1 MTLNAL
7 VIVII
12 GFVIMESANVISL
25 YFLPGSK
32 FANGIGVFKA
42 WEKSKQ
48 DPEVHD
54 LVKYLVYW
62 VAGTKVISI
71 LLLVVILLTAQGK
84 SLIFA
89 GAAMVVSIATFFW
102 RLFPLIRKMDRNDQI
117 QPIHY
122 SATLGWM
129 ILGFILVFLAAVIV
143 TMLSSK

>member
-48 DPEVHD
+48 DPEVHE
-54 LVKYLVYW
+54 LVKYLV
-62 VAGTKVISI
+62 
-71 LLLVVILLTAQGK
+71 
-84 SLIFA
+84 
-89 GAAMVVSIATFFW
+89 
-102 RLFPLIRKMDRNDQI
+102 
-117 QPIHY
+117 
-122 SATLGWM
+122 
-129 ILGFILVFLAAVIV
+129 
-143 TMLSSK
+143 

>member
-1 MTLNAL
+1 
-7 VIVII
+7 
-12 GFVIMESANVISL
+12 
-25 YFLPGSK
+25 
-32 FANGIGVFKA
+32 
-42 WEKSKQ
+42 
-48 DPEVHD
+48 VHD

-102 RLFPLIRKMDRNDQI
+102 RLFPLIRKMDRSNQI
-117 QPIHY
+117 EPKNY

-129 ILGFILVFLAAVIV
+129 ILSFILVFLAAVIV
-143 TMLSSK
+143 TVLSSK

>member
-1 MTLNAL
+1 MNLNAL

-102 RLFPLIRKMDRNDQI
+102 RLFPLIRKMDRSNQI
-117 QPIHY
+117 EPKNY

-129 ILGFILVFLAAVIV
+129 ILGLILVFFAAVVV
-143 TMLSSK
+143 TVLSAT

>member
-102 RLFPLIRKMDRNDQI
+102 RLFPIIRKIDHNDQI
-117 QPIHY
+117 QPKHY

-129 ILGFILVFLAAVIV
+129 ILMFIASFLAAIVI
-143 TMLSSK
+143 TILTAT

>member
-12 GFVIMESANVISL
+12 GFLIMEAANVISL

-89 GAAMVVSIATFFW
+89 GAVMVVSIATFFW
-102 RLFPLIRKMDRNDQI
+102 RLFPLIRKMDRSNQI
-117 QPIHY
+117 EPKNY

-129 ILGFILVFLAAVIV
+129 IFGFILVFLAAVIV

>member
-12 GFVIMESANVISL
+12 GFVIMEAANVISL

-89 GAAMVVSIATFFW
+89 GAVMVVSIATFFW
-102 RLFPLIRKMDRNDQI
+102 RLFPLIRKMDRSNQI
-117 QPIHY
+117 EPKNY

-143 TMLSSK
+143 TVLSSK

>member
-1 MTLNAL
+1 MNLNAL

-102 RLFPLIRKMDRNDQI
+102 RLFPLIRKMDRSNQI
-117 QPIHY
+117 EPKNY

-129 ILGFILVFLAAVIV
+129 ILSFILVFLAAVIV
-143 TMLSSK
+143 TVLSSK

>member
-7 VIVII
+7 IIVII

-102 RLFPLIRKMDRNDQI
+102 RLFPLIRKMDRSNQI
-117 QPIHY
+117 EPKNY

-129 ILGFILVFLAAVIV
+129 ILSFILVFLAAVIV
-143 TMLSSK
+143 TVLSSK

>member
-89 GAAMVVSIATFFW
+89 GAVMVVSIATFFW
-102 RLFPLIRKMDRNDQI
+102 RLFPLIRKMDRSNQI
-117 QPIHY
+117 EPKNY

>member
-1 MTLNAL
+1 MELNAII
-7 VIVII
+7 IVTIV
-12 GFVIMESANVISL
+12 FLIMEAANVISL

-32 FANGIGVFKA
+32 FANGVGVFKA

-54 LVKYLVYW
+54 FVKYLVYW
-62 VAGTKVISI
+62 VAGTKVIVI
-71 LLLVVILLTAQGK
+71 LLLTVILLTAQGK
-84 SLIFA
+84 TLIIA

-117 QPIHY
+117 QPKHY

-129 ILGFILVFLAAVIV
+129 ILGFILLFLAAVVV
-143 TMLSSK
+143 TVLSSK

>member
-7 VIVII
+7 IIVII

-102 RLFPLIRKMDRNDQI
+102 RLFPLIRKMDRSNQI
-117 QPIHY
+117 EPKNY

-129 ILGFILVFLAAVIV
+129 ILGFILVFLAAVLISLV
-143 TMLSSK
+143 TTN

>member
-1 MTLNAL
+1 VNLNAL
-7 VIVII
+7 IVVTI
-12 GFVIMESANVISL
+12 GFLIMEAANVISL

-32 FANGIGVFKA
+32 FANGVGVFKA

-62 VAGTKVISI
+62 VAGTKLIAI
-71 LLLVVILLTAQGK
+71 LLLIVILLTAQGK
-84 SLIFA
+84 TLIFV

-102 RLFPLIRKMDRNDQI
+102 RLFPLIRKMDRNNQVE
-117 QPIHY
+117 PKNH

-129 ILGFILVFLAAVIV
+129 ILIFIASFLAAILI
-143 TMLSSK
+143 TLLTAG

>member
-1 MTLNAL
+1 MNLNAL

-102 RLFPLIRKMDRNDQI
+102 RLFPLIRKMDRSNQI
-117 QPIHY
+117 EPKNY

>member
-7 VIVII
+7 IIVII

-89 GAAMVVSIATFFW
+89 GAVMVVSIATFFW
-102 RLFPLIRKMDRNDQI
+102 RLFPLIRKMDRSNQI
-117 QPIHY
+117 EPKNY

-143 TMLSSK
+143 TVLSSK

>member
-102 RLFPLIRKMDRNDQI
+102 RLFPLIRKMDRSNQI
-117 QPIHY
+117 EPKNY

-129 ILGFILVFLAAVIV
+129 ILGLILVFLAAVIV
-143 TMLSSK
+143 TVLSSK

>member
-102 RLFPLIRKMDRNDQI
+102 RLFPLIRKMDRSNQI
-117 QPIHY
+117 EPKNY

-129 ILGFILVFLAAVIV
+129 ILSFILVFLAAVIV
-143 TMLSSK
+143 TVLSSK

>member
-1 MTLNAL
+1 MNLNAL

-89 GAAMVVSIATFFW
+89 GAVMVVSIATFFW
-102 RLFPLIRKMDRNDQI
+102 RLFPLIRKMDRSNQI
-117 QPIHY
+117 EPKNY

-129 ILGFILVFLAAVIV
+129 ILGLILVFLAAVIV
-143 TMLSSK
+143 TVLSSK

>member
-7 VIVII
+7 IIVII

-102 RLFPLIRKMDRNDQI
+102 RLFPLIRKMDRSNQI
-117 QPIHY
+117 EPKNY

-143 TMLSSK
+143 TVLSSK

>member
-12 GFVIMESANVISL
+12 GFVIMEAANVISL

-102 RLFPLIRKMDRNDQI
+102 RLFPLIRKMDRSNQI
-117 QPIHY
+117 EPKNY

-129 ILGFILVFLAAVIV
+129 ILSFILVFLAAVIV
-143 TMLSSK
+143 TVLSSK

>member
-7 VIVII
+7 IIVII
-12 GFVIMESANVISL
+12 GFLIMESANVISL

-89 GAAMVVSIATFFW
+89 GAVMVVSIATFFW
-102 RLFPLIRKMDRNDQI
+102 RLFPLIRKMDRSNQI
-117 QPIHY
+117 EPKNY

-129 ILGFILVFLAAVIV
+129 ILGLILVFLAAVIV
-143 TMLSSK
+143 TVLSSK

>member
-1 MTLNAL
+1 MNLNAL

-89 GAAMVVSIATFFW
+89 GAVMVVSIATFFW
-102 RLFPLIRKMDRNDQI
+102 RLFPLIRKMDRSNQI
-117 QPIHY
+117 EPKNY

-129 ILGFILVFLAAVIV
+129 ILSFILVFLAAVIV
-143 TMLSSK
+143 TVLSSK

>member
-12 GFVIMESANVISL
+12 GFLIMESANVISL

-102 RLFPLIRKMDRNDQI
+102 RLFPLIRKMDRSNQI
-117 QPIHY
+117 EPKNY

-129 ILGFILVFLAAVIV
+129 ILGLILVFLAAVIV
-143 TMLSSK
+143 TVLSSK

>member
-12 GFVIMESANVISL
+12 GFLIMESANVISL

-102 RLFPLIRKMDRNDQI
+102 RLFPLIRKMDRSNQI
-117 QPIHY
+117 EPKNY

-129 ILGFILVFLAAVIV
+129 ILSFILVFLAAVIV
-143 TMLSSK
+143 TVLSSK

>member
-89 GAAMVVSIATFFW
+89 GAVMVVSIATFFW
-102 RLFPLIRKMDRNDQI
+102 RLFPLIRKMDRSNQI
-117 QPIHY
+117 EPKNY

-129 ILGFILVFLAAVIV
+129 ILGFVLVFLAAVIV
-143 TMLSSK
+143 TVLSSK

>member
-102 RLFPLIRKMDRNDQI
+102 RLFPLIRKMDRSNQI
-117 QPIHY
+117 EPKNY

>member
-84 SLIFA
+84 TLIFA

-102 RLFPLIRKMDRNDQI
+102 RLFPLIRKMDRSNQI
-117 QPIHY
+117 VPKNY

-143 TMLSSK
+143 TVLSSK

>member
-1 MTLNAL
+1 MNLNAL

-71 LLLVVILLTAQGK
+71 LLLVVILLTGQGK

-102 RLFPLIRKMDRNDQI
+102 RLFPLIRKMDRSNQI
-117 QPIHY
+117 EPKNY

-143 TMLSSK
+143 TVLSSK

>member
-12 GFVIMESANVISL
+12 WFVIMESANVISL

-102 RLFPLIRKMDRNDQI
+102 RLFPLIRKMDRSNQI
-117 QPIHY
+117 EPKNY

-129 ILGFILVFLAAVIV
+129 ILGLILVFLAAVIV
-143 TMLSSK
+143 TVLSSK

>member
-12 GFVIMESANVISL
+12 GFLIMESANVISL

-89 GAAMVVSIATFFW
+89 GAVMVVSIATFFW
-102 RLFPLIRKMDRNDQI
+102 RLFPLIRKMDRSNQI
-117 QPIHY
+117 EPKNY

-129 ILGFILVFLAAVIV
+129 ILSFILVFLAAVIV
-143 TMLSSK
+143 TVLSSK

>member
-1 MTLNAL
+1 MNLNAL

-102 RLFPLIRKMDRNDQI
+102 RLFPLIRKMDRSNQI
-117 QPIHY
+117 VPKNY

-129 ILGFILVFLAAVIV
+129 ILSFILVFLAAVIV
-143 TMLSSK
+143 TVLSSK

>member
-1 MTLNAL
+1 MNLNAL

-54 LVKYLVYW
+54 LVKYQVYW

-102 RLFPLIRKMDRNDQI
+102 RLFPLIRKMDRSNQI
-117 QPIHY
+117 EPKNY

-129 ILGFILVFLAAVIV
+129 ILSFILVFLAAVIV

>member
-1 MTLNAL
+1 MNLNPL

-102 RLFPLIRKMDRNDQI
+102 RLFPLIRKMDRSNQI
-117 QPIHY
+117 EPKNY

-129 ILGFILVFLAAVIV
+129 ILGLILVFLAAVIV
-143 TMLSSK
+143 TVLSSK

>member
-12 GFVIMESANVISL
+12 GFLIMESANVISL

-89 GAAMVVSIATFFW
+89 GAAMVISIATFFW
-102 RLFPLIRKMDRNDQI
+102 RLFPLIRKMDRSNQI
-117 QPIHY
+117 EPKNY

-143 TMLSSK
+143 TVLSSK

>member
-12 GFVIMESANVISL
+12 GFLIMESANVISL

-102 RLFPLIRKMDRNDQI
+102 RLFPLIRKMDRNGQI
-117 QPIHY
+117 EPKNY

>member
-1 MTLNAL
+1 MNLNAL
-7 VIVII
+7 VIVIV
-12 GFVIMESANVISL
+12 GFLIMESANVISL

-32 FANGIGVFKA
+32 FANGIGVFRA

-54 LVKYLVYW
+54 LMKYLVYW

-84 SLIFA
+84 TLIFA
-89 GAAMVVSIATFFW
+89 GATMVFSIATFFW
-102 RLFPLIRKMDRNDQI
+102 RLFPLIRKMDRSNQI
-117 QPIHY
+117 VPKNY

-143 TMLSSK
+143 TVLSSK

>member
-7 VIVII
+7 IIVII
-12 GFVIMESANVISL
+12 GFLIMESANVISL

-102 RLFPLIRKMDRNDQI
+102 RLFPLIRKMDRSNQI
-117 QPIHY
+117 EPKNY

-129 ILGFILVFLAAVIV
+129 ILGLILVFLAAVIV
-143 TMLSSK
+143 TVLSSK

>member
-12 GFVIMESANVISL
+12 GFLIMESANVISL

-71 LLLVVILLTAQGK
+71 LLLVVILLTAKGK

-102 RLFPLIRKMDRNDQI
+102 RLFPLIRKMDRSNQI
-117 QPIHY
+117 EPKNY

>member
-102 RLFPLIRKMDRNDQI
+102 RLFPLIRKMDRSNQI
-117 QPIHY
+117 EPKNY

-129 ILGFILVFLAAVIV
+129 IFGFILVFLAAVIV